1 MPGIRNCLS
10 SIANTLNIR
19 NASYSLIKIEQNGKL
34 SNRKISLIDSPAK
47 LLSYRNADLI
57 KETYVTEKVLSKFKI
72 KNDFIAV
79 RIQSNQ
85 FTDLKN
91 KTIQGHKET
100 VAQVMDWY
108 NLTINP
114 YSHLP
119 IGTLKRSSDIAK
131 EESRNALNFM
141 IMEKNTFNENVL
153 NDNTNLQR
161 KYCDT
166 KNSSWVVTSVAEL
179 LDKGAKVYP
188 DISCSLRLG
197 EPFIVTIPETT
208 KLNVEIYPLKKQI

>member
-19 NASYSLIKIEQNGKL
+19 NASYPLIKIEQNGKL

-91 KTIQGHKET
+91 K
-100 VAQVMDWY
+100 
-108 NLTINP
+108 NN
-114 YSHLP
+114 
-119 IGTLKRSSDIAK
+119 
-131 EESRNALNFM
+131 SRA
-141 IMEKNTFNENVL
+141 
-153 NDNTNLQR
+153 
-161 KYCDT
+161 
-166 KNSSWVVTSVAEL
+166 
-179 LDKGAKVYP
+179 
-188 DISCSLRLG
+188 
-197 EPFIVTIPETT
+197 
-208 KLNVEIYPLKKQI
+208 